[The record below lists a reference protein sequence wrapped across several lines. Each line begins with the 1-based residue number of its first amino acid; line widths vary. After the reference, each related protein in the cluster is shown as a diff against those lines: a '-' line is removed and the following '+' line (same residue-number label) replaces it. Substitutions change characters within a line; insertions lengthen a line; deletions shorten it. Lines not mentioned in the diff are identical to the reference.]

1 MRNNILDRT
10 LFRIVCIVC
19 VSGFVVLQCPWAQA
33 DTKTETD
40 KIVAVLDKECVN
52 LKKDKLKNLLLTRFS
67 PDIEKGLS
75 PELLKIM
82 EGVVKRTDFDDI
94 SEDKTTEL
102 IGLVYE
108 SFKKGAPL
116 EYLDQLFDVAYVKT
130 ISVDNLTAAAKALK
144 EFHQSDVPQDV
155 AEEFVYRSLE
165 DGWDPSAMPTLAR
178 GLIYGTDRGLTP
190 QKVALIILLDVGNG
204 ELKKKS
210 AEQLALDAIKLVR
223 EREPK
228 RWKPMK
234 QADREMAAKQERMRK
249 LEELRQ
255 QAEANKRQQE
265 IDKKKSEEALQRMR
279 ARETDSARMA
289 EQEKAAQQM
298 ETRLRAYQS
307 QIVQYQTEQ
316 KNLDAGMSAY
326 REQME
331 REKQQKDREREQNR
345 KRQLDDMG
353 KSITT
358 YARTGRL
365 DAEKLYSSVDRY
377 IGAPYRYGGD
387 SEAGI
392 DCSAF
397 TRRVYRVQNVELP
410 RSSFEQSAV
419 GFGVG
424 EVVMRPGDLVFF
436 DASIT
441 GRISHVGVYLGSGVF
456 AHASSSRGVT
466 KSSIREKYYM
476 QRFVKAKR
484 IFEL

>member
-1 MRNNILDRT
+1 
-10 LFRIVCIVC
+10 
-19 VSGFVVLQCPWAQA
+19 
-33 DTKTETD
+33 
-40 KIVAVLDKECVN
+40 
-52 LKKDKLKNLLLTRFS
+52 
-67 PDIEKGLS
+67 
-75 PELLKIM
+75 
-82 EGVVKRTDFDDI
+82 
-94 SEDKTTEL
+94 
-102 IGLVYE
+102 
-108 SFKKGAPL
+108 
-116 EYLDQLFDVAYVKT
+116 
-130 ISVDNLTAAAKALK
+130 
-144 EFHQSDVPQDV
+144 
-155 AEEFVYRSLE
+155 
-165 DGWDPSAMPTLAR
+165 
-178 GLIYGTDRGLTP
+178 
-190 QKVALIILLDVGNG
+190 
-204 ELKKKS
+204 
-210 AEQLALDAIKLVR
+210 
-223 EREPK
+223 
-228 RWKPMK
+228 
-234 QADREMAAKQERMRK
+234 
-249 LEELRQ
+249 
-255 QAEANKRQQE
+255 
-265 IDKKKSEEALQRMR
+265 
-279 ARETDSARMA
+279 
-289 EQEKAAQQM
+289 
-298 ETRLRAYQS
+298 
-307 QIVQYQTEQ
+307 
-316 KNLDAGMSAY
+316 MSAY